1 MIHFLIS
8 HSISLYCQMEGKK
21 GTDRDMVGG
30 GMDEEES
37 KQKEK
42 WRAETEIKKKGKR
55 RISQEAKWHVTQ
67 Q

>member
-1 MIHFLIS
+1 
-8 HSISLYCQMEGKK
+8 
-21 GTDRDMVGG
+21 
-30 GMDEEES
+30 MDEEES

-55 RISQEAKWHVTQ
+55 RILQEAKWHVTQ